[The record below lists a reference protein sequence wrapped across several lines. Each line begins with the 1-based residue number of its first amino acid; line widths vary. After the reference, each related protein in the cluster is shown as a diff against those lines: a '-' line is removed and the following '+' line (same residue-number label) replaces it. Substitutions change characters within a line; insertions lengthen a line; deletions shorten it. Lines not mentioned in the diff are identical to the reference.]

1 MIIRQSEKL
10 GSNSSLYN
18 DTKKWKFFEW
28 KKKKNIKIIKRE
40 YTFKGYASTYNVNI
54 LNSFNAELLLK
65 NAQSE
70 IIAS

>member
-1 MIIRQSEKL
+1 M
-10 GSNSSLYN
+10 
-18 DTKKWKFFEW
+18 